1 VALRAGRKAARREGR
16 ERHEA
21 AAGSWYNRRMARV
34 GTKLMLAV
42 LTGGVAL
49 LAAEGVVSLATNRS
63 LARRLCDGHAGLDRL
78 PDSAPHALTAGDE
91 DRRKAALANPGLYRV
106 HRDPLVGYVLK
117 TDADLQIL
125 DGKIRSDHLGLR
137 SRPAGAIPEGAV
149 RLVVLGDSV
158 AFGYGLN
165 DEQTLAQQLE
175 DQLAAVRGPSL
186 PPVAGRTVAMP
197 GWNHR
202 NAVHCLLDH
211 IDELDPDIV
220 VYLPVGNDLIDGD
233 GIWETGHRRSAPDV
247 ASSDPW
253 LQVGVRT
260 EWPFLETLR
269 AEVTAGRLDPAEVA
283 TRVGPALLN
292 SDLPAESRRRFDENA
307 ASIALLARTL
317 EARGSQLLLVPY
329 VESEY
334 DVHLLR
340 HLRDASLDV
349 PTLRLFQGFPR
360 EFGLADDLH
369 PNAAAV
375 GVMAT
380 WIAEELLRRGWVE
393 RGAGGALPPVGAQY
407 TALRSDPLDVER
419 IVAASDARR
428 AEVAAQLRPALDFTT
443 FEGIYQ
449 VYGTLNDDASVAMRL
464 LVGLQPAG
472 GHVLVRLAPL
482 ESRPELYPLEVG
494 VEIDGR
500 AVGSV
505 VVTKDGPAEGRWPV
519 PDRADVGAPLEV
531 RLKPERWTLVP
542 QGNSTTLASF
552 RPLRIAC
559 EP

>member
-1 VALRAGRKAARREGR
+1 MASV
-16 ERHEA
+16 
-21 AAGSWYNRRMARV
+21 GSKV
-34 GTKLMLAV
+34 MLAV
-42 LTGGVAL
+42 LTGGLAL
-49 LAAEGVVSLATNRS
+49 LAAEGVVSLATHRS
-63 LARRLCDGHAGLDRL
+63 LARRLADGHAGLDRL
-78 PDSAPHALTAGDE
+78 PESPPRALTAGDE

-117 TDADLQIL
+117 ADADLQIL
-125 DGKIRSDHLGLR
+125 DGRIRSDHLGLR

-165 DEQTLAQQLE
+165 DDQVLAQQLE
-175 DQLAAVRGPSL
+175 DQLAAVRGPGL

-202 NAVHCLLDH
+202 NSIHCLLDH
-211 IDELDPDIV
+211 IDELAPDIV
-220 VYLPVGNDLIDGD
+220 VYMPVGNDLIDSD
-233 GIWETGHRRSAPDV
+233 GIWESGHRRSAPDV
-247 ASSDPW
+247 ASPDPW

-260 EWPFLETLR
+260 EWPFLETVR
-269 AEVTAGRLDPAEVA
+269 ADVLAGRLDPPE
-283 TRVGPALLN
+283 VGPALLN

-307 ASIALLARTL
+307 ASIALLEKTL
-317 EARGSQLLLVPY
+317 VARGAKLLLVPY

-334 DVHLLR
+334 VVHLLR
-340 HLRDASLDV
+340 HVRDAGLDL
-349 PTLRLFQGFPR
+349 PTLRLFESFPR
-360 EFGLADDLH
+360 EFGLADDPH

-380 WIAEELLRRGWVE
+380 WIAGELLRRGWVE

-407 TALRSDPLDVER
+407 SELRSDPLDVDR

-443 FEGIYQ
+443 FEGVYQ

-464 LVGLQPAG
+464 LVALQPAG
-472 GHVLVRLAPL
+472 RHVLVRLAPL
-482 ESRPELYPLEVG
+482 ESRPALYPLDVG

-505 VVTKDGPAEGRWPV
+505 VVTKDGPAEARFAV
-519 PDRADVGAPLEV
+519 PDRADAGAPLEV

-542 QGNSTTLASF
+542 QGDSTTLASF